1 MDKPAETSV
10 PVSDVIARRWS
21 PRAYDETAEVT
32 EEQLRA
38 ILEAARWAPSA
49 GNTQPARYLVGR
61 RGDETYDKILG
72 TLKEGNQSWAHRA
85 SVLLIGLM
93 LTKNDK
99 GDLSHTEYGL
109 GLASQ
114 NLVLQAVHEGLIAH
128 QMAGFFPD
136 RVTEAFGLPDDVI
149 PRVAI
154 AVGKQ
159 APAEVLGDER
169 SVGRELAPRVRIPL
183 SEYALADWGKP
194 AFTS

>member
-10 PVSDVIARRWS
+10 PLNDVIAHRWS
-21 PRAYDETAEVT
+21 PRAYDETATVT
-32 EEQLRA
+32 DGQLRA
-38 ILEAARWAPSA
+38 VLEAARWAASS

-61 RGDETYDKILG
+61 RGDETYKKIFD
-72 TLKEGNQSWAHRA
+72 TLSAGNQSWANRA

-93 LTKNDK
+93 VTKNEK
-99 GDLSHTEYGL
+99 GDIPHAEYGL

-128 QMAGFFPD
+128 QMGGFSPAA
-136 RVTEAFGLPDDVI
+136 VSEAFNLPEDVV

-159 APAEVLGDER
+159 AAPEVLGDER
-169 SVGRELAPRVRIPL
+169 SVSREVAPRVRIPL
-183 SEYALADWGKP
+183 SEFAVTDWGTP
-194 AFTS
+194 LFTG

>member
-21 PRAYDETAEVT
+21 PRAYDEKAAVT

-38 ILEAARWAPSA
+38 ILEAARWAASA

-61 RGDETYDKILG
+61 RGDETYKKILG
-72 TLKEGNQSWAHRA
+72 TLDEGNQAWAHRA
-85 SVLLIGLM
+85 SVLLIALTV
-93 LTKNDK
+93 TKNEK
-99 GDLSHTEYGL
+99 GQIYHAEYGL

-128 QMAGFFPD
+128 QMAGFSPEG
-136 RVTEAFGLPDDVI
+136 VTEAFGLPDDVV

-159 APAEVLGDER
+159 APADVLGDDR
-169 SVGRELAPRVRIPL
+169 SVQRELAPRVRIPL
-183 SEYALADWGKP
+183 SEYALSQWGTP
-194 AFTS
+194 AFKS